1 MMTNGRERFMGRR
14 RNWLDVGCFLC
25 PSENCSSFC
34 DPHQRIKANIE
45 HSTSNVER
53 SQNFLKNPR
62 RLSGIAPMAENKQLH
77 PIGWSCSKKLDR
89 SERLSAS
96 RTGGDRRASPTQLPP
111 APAAQAWSARAR
123 S

>member
-1 MMTNGRERFMGRR
+1 MFSLFIGFDIRCWMFSLSIRE
-14 RNWLDVGCFLC
+14 LLI
-25 PSENCSSFC
+25 FC

-53 SQNFLKNPR
+53 SQNLGRIPR
-62 RLSGIAPMAENKQLH
+62 SLSGIAPMVENKQLH
-77 PIGWSCSKKLDR
+77 PIGWSCSKKLNR

-96 RTGGDRRASPTQLPP
+96 RTGGDRRASPTQLRPT
-111 APAAQAWSARAR
+111 PAAQAWSAQAR

>member
-1 MMTNGRERFMGRR
+1 IFLVHRVRYSMV
-14 RNWLDVGCFLC
+14 DVFSIHPRTAHFLR
-25 PSENCSSFC
+25 SSSADKSKHRTF
-34 DPHQRIKANIE
+34 NIE
-45 HSTSNVER
+45 RRTISE
-53 SQNFLKNPR
+53 FGKNPR
-62 RLSGIAPMAENKQLH
+62 RLSGVAPMVENKQLH

-89 SERLSAS
+89 SERRLSAS

>member
-1 MMTNGRERFMGRR
+1 MFDVRCSMFSLFIG
-14 RNWLDVGCFLC
+14 LDVGRFLC
-25 PSENCSSFC
+25 PSENCPFSAILISGLK
-34 DPHQRIKANIE
+34 QTSNIQ
-45 HSTSNVER
+45 HRTSNVER

-111 APAAQAWSARAR
+111 TPAAQAWSARAR

>member
-1 MMTNGRERFMGRR
+1 MFDVFLIHRTRCWMFSLSIRE
-14 RNWLDVGCFLC
+14 L
-25 PSENCSSFC
+25 PIFC

-111 APAAQAWSARAR
+111 AP
-123 S
+123 